1 MGMSGEDQVSKD
13 KLFSGL
19 GSPDNPGLLRERDIL
34 GCEGFLVWMYVPFIL
49 IYFVDFAIF
58 FLIIVPRVMV
68 FITKHLFFPI
78 NFGLFLN

>member
-19 GSPDNPGLLRERDIL
+19 GSPDYPGLLRERDVL

-49 IYFVDFAIF
+49 I
-58 FLIIVPRVMV
+58 
-68 FITKHLFFPI
+68 
-78 NFGLFLN
+78 